1 MITARLFKRTAFT
14 IGFVLL
20 GAYAAAQG
28 SAAANDVAKTPV
40 GDKSVLPDKAL
51 VKASPDYQPIE
62 PGWYHAKTAHFDV
75 YTKDKGAGL
84 KIANELIEVRG
95 TSN

>member
-1 MITARLFKRTAFT
+1 MNAVRLLRGTAIALGLMLGGALAVAATSVSDTPAPAEKP
-14 IGFVLL
+14 IVLDKFEV
-20 GAYAAAQG
+20 QG
-28 SAAANDVAKTPV
+28 TR
-40 GDKSVLPDKAL
+40 
-51 VKASPDYQPIE
+51 DYQPIE